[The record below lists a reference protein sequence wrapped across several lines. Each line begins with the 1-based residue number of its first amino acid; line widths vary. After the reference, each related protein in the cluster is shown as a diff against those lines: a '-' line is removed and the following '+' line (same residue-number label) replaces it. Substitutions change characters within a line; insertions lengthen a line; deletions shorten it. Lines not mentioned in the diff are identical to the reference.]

1 MHNSPFTIHNLRC
14 IRAIVLVTLFAV
26 AVSGCGYALAG
37 RGSFLPADIRTV
49 GIPKLDNRSTFFQV
63 EDIIT
68 EKIRAEF
75 IGRGKY
81 AVTPEALGAD
91 AVLTGEIISISVQPV
106 GFTEQQLASRYLF
119 TVSMRVQFADARTN
133 EVLWSNEALVFREEY
148 ELATRGSTALDGAAF
163 LDQER
168 SSMDR
173 IGGDV
178 ARSVVTAILEAF

>member
-1 MHNSPFTIHNLRC
+1 MHHSQFTIHKLLV
-14 IRAIVLVTLFAV
+14 IVTLLAV
-26 AVSGCGYALAG
+26 VASGCGYALAG

-49 GIPKLDNRSTFFQV
+49 GIPKLENKSTFFQV
-63 EDIIT
+63 EDVMT
-68 EKIRAEF
+68 DKIRAEF

-119 TVSMRVQFADARTN
+119 TLSMRVQFNDARTN
-133 EVLWSNEALVFREEY
+133 EVLWSNDALLFREEY

-168 SSMDR
+168 SSVDR
-173 IGGDV
+173 IASDV